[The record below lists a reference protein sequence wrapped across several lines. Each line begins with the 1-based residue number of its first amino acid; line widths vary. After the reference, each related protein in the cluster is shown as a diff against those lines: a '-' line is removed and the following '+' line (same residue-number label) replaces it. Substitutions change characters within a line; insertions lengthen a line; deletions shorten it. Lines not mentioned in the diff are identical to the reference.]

1 VRDFIETTRLRTFFS
16 PSTTTIERSPERL
29 GQISSASSAHVH
41 RFWAAVPGSDFIVNF
56 ITRSATSLY
65 TGGITCAVMLPPIW
79 ALGLAFLFMLIVAA
93 TIFRYGICR
102 DGVNG
107 PWKVHRFTPMIK
119 AANCLRRFPTKK
131 KPLGI

>member
-1 VRDFIETTRLRTFFS
+1 MSI
-16 PSTTTIERSPERL
+16 
-29 GQISSASSAHVH
+29 G
-41 RFWAAVPGSDFIVNF
+41 FWAAVPDSDFIVNF

-65 TGGITCAVMLPPIW
+65 TAALRTRSSCRLRISIGFWAAVPDSDFIADLSAW
-79 ALGLAFLFMLIVAA
+79 SWLSFHSDCAA

-107 PWKVHRFTPMIK
+107 PWKVHRFTPTIK